1 MEAERQPLDAV
12 PDETGTTPRGG
23 GTAQNPVMRWLE
35 NSAPTVFLWPS
46 VLLILFLSIFP
57 LFVSLYLA
65 FSRVS
70 LVAGGYE
77 VEFIGWT
84 NFERLFQGSQRR
96 NFLGRW
102 DRDASFFGLP
112 GAPSLIGW
120 VFLVALLALMGYM
133 LVSHVRRKGYA
144 VGPLLLRVVGIT
156 ALAVGVWFAT
166 NWAVAEE
173 GALAGTWFAGQY
185 WLLTVLPLVAV
196 VIASLMLEVV
206 SVFLRLVIAVGM
218 LAIGWVSAVTLSAE
232 GLPGTM
238 VVTLI
243 FVFGGVTAQ
252 YLLGLGLALLV
263 TQNLPGKR
271 FFRII
276 FLLPMLITPVGVG
289 FLFRMMTDTV
299 QGPFAPIWQAVGLG
313 DFSWVETATGARL
326 AILIT
331 DTWQWTPFM
340 FIILLAALEGVAREP
355 IEAALVDG
363 ANRWQVFRFIVMP
376 AVIPV
381 SVTLILIR
389 MIEAFKIIDL
399 PRIMTR
405 GGPGTAT
412 ESITLYAFNQW
423 KASASSIGFAS
434 AVAYLLLVLVTFFAL
449 VLVNIVRRRALEAF
463 A

>member
-1 MEAERQPLDAV
+1 MEAERQPLDVAASSEDA
-12 PDETGTTPRGG
+12 PATS
-23 GTAQNPVMRWLE
+23 QNPLLRWLE

-112 GAPSLIGW
+112 GAPSLLGW
-120 VFLVALLALMGYM
+120 VLLAALLAFMGYM
-133 LVSHVRRKGYA
+133 LVSHIRRKGYA
-144 VGPLLLRVVGIT
+144 VAPLLVRVVGVT
-156 ALAVGVWFAT
+156 VLAIGVWFAT

-173 GALAGTWFAGQY
+173 GTLAGTWFEGQF
-185 WLLTVLPLVAV
+185 WLLTVLPVVAV
-196 VIASLMLEVV
+196 VAASVIFEVT
-206 SVFLRLVIAVGM
+206 SVLLRLIVAVGL
-218 LAIGWVSAVTLSAE
+218 LAIGWVSTITLSAE

-238 VVTLI
+238 IVTLI

-252 YLLGLGLALLV
+252 YFLGLGLALLV

-313 DFSWVETATGARL
+313 DFSWVETANGARL

-340 FIILLAALEGVAREP
+340 FIILLAALEGVAQEP

-363 ANRWQVFRFIVMP
+363 ANRWQVFRFIVLP

-423 KASASSIGFAS
+423 KASATSIGFAS
-434 AVAYLLLVLVTFFAL
+434 AVVYLLLILVTFFAL
-449 VLVNIVRRRALEAF
+449 ILVNIVRRRALEAF